1 MKNLS
6 DVLRDVLHDAIDGLM
21 DLYESGVID
30 LADVKVGVA
39 KLADAINDE
48 ADEYLS

>member
-6 DVLRDVLHDAIDGLM
+6 DILREVLHDAIDGLM
-21 DLYESGVID
+21 DLYEEGVID
-30 LADVKVGVA
+30 LRGVKQGIV
-39 KLADAINDE
+39 KLGDAINDE

>member
-1 MKNLS
+1 MEKLS
-6 DVLRDVLHDAIDGLM
+6 NILREVLHDAIDGLM
-21 DLYESGVID
+21 DLYEEGVID
-30 LADVKVGVA
+30 LRGVKMGVA